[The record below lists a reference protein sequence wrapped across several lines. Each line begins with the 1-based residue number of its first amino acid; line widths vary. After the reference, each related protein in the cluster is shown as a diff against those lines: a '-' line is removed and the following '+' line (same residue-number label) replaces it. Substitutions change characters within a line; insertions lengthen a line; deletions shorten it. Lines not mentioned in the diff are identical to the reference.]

1 MRGSSPGV
9 FHQAFLVPL
18 PLAVLYRGALVMLLL
33 ALGQRDFELRPA
45 SFPVQGNW
53 DNGIALALHAA
64 DQVADFSP
72 VKQ

>member
-1 MRGSSPGV
+1 
-9 FHQAFLVPL
+9 
-18 PLAVLYRGALVMLLL
+18 MLLL